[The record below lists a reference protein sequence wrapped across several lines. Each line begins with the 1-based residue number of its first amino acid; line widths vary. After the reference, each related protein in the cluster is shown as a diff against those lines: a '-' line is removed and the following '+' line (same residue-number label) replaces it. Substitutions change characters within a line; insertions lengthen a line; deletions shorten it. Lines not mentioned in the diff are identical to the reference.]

1 MYDCRYVLIYHKL
14 GGLGRFDHVSMV
26 VGVFVLALLMVSN
39 IKYYSFK
46 DLNYFARKPFTSLV
60 MIILVLVVVIAEPQ
74 IMIFTFTVGYSLSG
88 PLWSLCRLR
97 HRQTVPENEETDE
110 GIKEKS

>member
-1 MYDCRYVLIYHKL
+1 
-14 GGLGRFDHVSMV
+14 
-26 VGVFVLALLMVSN
+26 MVSN

-60 MIILVLVVVIAEPQ
+60 MIILVLVVIIAEPQ

-88 PLWSLCRLR
+88 PLWGLYRLR
-97 HRQTVPENEETDE
+97 YKQAVSGEEEVDE
-110 GIKEKS
+110 GIQEKS